1 MYTFS
6 IPKEQRLALPLD
18 LLVKV
23 NDRVYE
29 TTCATIR
36 RAIQINL
43 AGDEELVANRNKIVS
58 LAIRQILTQKVQY
71 SLES

>member
-1 MYTFS
+1 M
-6 IPKEQRLALPLD
+6 ALPLD

>member
-1 MYTFS
+1 M
-6 IPKEQRLALPLD
+6 ALPLD

-43 AGDEELVANRNKIVS
+43 AGDEELAANRNKIVT
-58 LAIRQILTQKVQY
+58 LAIRQVLSHKVQY
-71 SLES
+71 SLED